1 MTNKSKRCILCDAEA
16 KYCIKGSSEC
26 YCEECA
32 IENFGD
38 ITYLVKVDDI
48 AKELKEQVDQLI
60 EEGIEPQ
67 KDQVITPMD
76 QVKEELEEELEKKK
90 DKEPQ

>member
-1 MTNKSKRCILCDAEA
+1 MTSKSKRCTLCDAEA

-38 ITYLVKVDDI
+38 ITYLIKVEDA
-48 AKELKEQVDQLI
+48 AKELKDKVDQLV

-67 KDQVITPMD
+67 GEHVITPTD
-76 QVKEELEEELEKKK
+76 QVEEELGGKVDK
-90 DKEPQ
+90 D